1 MQWGSDSIWKILETN
16 RWQEHDH
23 NTRMAIHELFFG
35 CVEHM
40 LVSWGRVCKGGS
52 EVAQSGRECSHRRT
66 SHCCRDRFLSTFS
79 CCTLCSLPK
88 SCISTNQRCLCLT
101 LLLCQYL
108 LNFFFLSFVTK
119 IFFKQFGPC
128 LVWKWICMNNNEP
141 LCKITISQSS
151 WFWHVYCDTKHRPN
165 TNVLFQCCTPIS
177 IVQIVYVG
185 ICGEFAKTK
194 VACRHYTSGFNK
206 VKVSLLILSNLP

>member
-1 MQWGSDSIWKILETN
+1 MVNWLESIKLINEGYHNFISWYYYMYMQWGSDSIWKILETN

-108 LNFFFLSFVTK
+108 LNFFFLSFGIMRYSSNSLVHVWYESEFVWITTSLYAK
-119 IFFKQFGPC
+119 SQLVIVILTC
-128 LVWKWICMNNNEP
+128 LLW
-141 LCKITISQSS
+141 
-151 WFWHVYCDTKHRPN
+151 Y
-165 TNVLFQCCTPIS
+165 
-177 IVQIVYVG
+177 
-185 ICGEFAKTK
+185 KT
-194 VACRHYTSGFNK
+194 
-206 VKVSLLILSNLP
+206 

>member
-16 RWQEHDH
+16 GWQEHDH

-108 LNFFFLSFVTK
+108 LNLFSFFWNYDMFL
-119 IFFKQFGPC
+119 KQFGPC
-128 LVWKWICMNNNEP
+128 LVWKWICKIDREP
-141 LCKITISQSS
+141 LCKVTMA
-151 WFWHVYCDTKHRPN
+151 HRD
-165 TNVLFQCCTPIS
+165 S
-177 IVQIVYVG
+177 D
-185 ICGEFAKTK
+185 
-194 VACRHYTSGFNK
+194 
-206 VKVSLLILSNLP
+206 ILTVIQNIYLA